1 MQAMAGVCVP
11 GHSVNPVTRSVNAR
25 IVASAARK
33 FAGASVMKLSEDSPG
48 NWGITEPG
56 SDDTLTR
63 LTLALDVMGGDFG
76 PSVTVPAALQ
86 ALNSNSQLTLLLVGD
101 PDAITPLLAKADFEQ
116 RSRLQIIP
124 AQSVIASDAR
134 PAQAIRS
141 SRGSSMRVALELVKE
156 GRAEACVS
164 AGNTGALMGLAKL
177 LLKPIEGI
185 ERPALVTVLPHQQKG
200 KTVVLDLGANVDCDS
215 TMLVQFAV
223 MGAVLAE
230 EVVGIANPRVA
241 LLNIG
246 EEEMKGLSSIRDAAA
261 VLKTLPSL
269 NYIGYLEANELL
281 TGKTDVLVC
290 DGFTGNVTLKTMEG
304 VVRMFLSLLK
314 SQGEGK
320 KRSWWLLLLKRWLQ
334 KSLARRFSHLNP
346 DQYNGACLLGLRGS
360 VIKSHG
366 AANQRAFSVAI
377 EQAVQ
382 AVQRQIPQRIAAR
395 LESLYPAGFELPES
409 DSDENARQ
417 QSGTN
422 GHH

>member
-1 MQAMAGVCVP
+1 
-11 GHSVNPVTRSVNAR
+11 
-25 IVASAARK
+25 
-33 FAGASVMKLSEDSPG
+33 MKLSEDSPG

-86 ALNSNSQLTLLLVGD
+86 ALNSNSQLTLLLVGN
-101 PDAITPLLAKADFEQ
+101 PDTITPLLAKADFEQ

-134 PAQAIRS
+134 PSQAIRN
-141 SRGSSMRVALELVKE
+141 SRGSSMRMALELVKE
-156 GRAEACVS
+156 GRAQACVS
-164 AGNTGALMGLAKL
+164 AGNTGALMGLSKL

-215 TMLVQFAV
+215 TMLAQFAV
-223 MGAVLAE
+223 MGSVLAE
-230 EVVGIANPRVA
+230 DVVGITNPRVA

-246 EEEMKGLSSIRDAAA
+246 EEETKGLDSIRDAAEI
-261 VLKTLPSL
+261 LKQVPSI

-320 KRSWWLLLLKRWLQ
+320 KRSWWLILLKRWLQ
-334 KSLARRFSHLNP
+334 KSLTRRFSHLNP

-395 LESLYPAGFELPES
+395 LESLYPAGFALPES
-409 DSDENARQ
+409 DSDVNSRQ

-422 GHH
+422 GHD

>member
-1 MQAMAGVCVP
+1 
-11 GHSVNPVTRSVNAR
+11 
-25 IVASAARK
+25 
-33 FAGASVMKLSEDSPG
+33 MKLSEDLPG
-48 NWGITEPG
+48 NWGITEPS

-101 PDAITPLLAKADFEQ
+101 PDTIAPLLAKADFEQ
-116 RSRLQIIP
+116 RSRLQVIP

-134 PAQAIRS
+134 PAQAIRA
-141 SRGSSMRVALELVKE
+141 SRGSSMRIALELVKE
-156 GRAEACVS
+156 GRAQACVS

-185 ERPALVTVLPHQQKG
+185 ERPALVTMLPHQLKG

-230 EVVGIANPRVA
+230 EVIGIKDPRVA

-261 VLKTLPSL
+261 VLKTLPTL

-334 KSLARRFSHLNP
+334 KSLSRRFSHLNP

-366 AANQRAFSVAI
+366 AANQRAFCVAI

-395 LESLYPAGFELPES
+395 LESLYPAGFELPEDGRS
-409 DSDENARQ
+409 GNARP
-417 QSGTN
+417 QSPVTGN
-422 GHH
+422 D

>member
-1 MQAMAGVCVP
+1 M
-11 GHSVNPVTRSVNAR
+11 
-25 IVASAARK
+25 
-33 FAGASVMKLSEDSPG
+33 
-48 NWGITEPG
+48 
-56 SDDTLTR
+56 TR

-101 PDAITPLLAKADFEQ
+101 PDTITPLLAKADFEQ
-116 RSRLQIIP
+116 RSRLQVIP

-230 EVVGIANPRVA
+230 EVVGIENPRVA

-290 DGFTGNVTLKTMEG
+290 NGFTGNVTLKTMEG

-395 LESLYPAGFELPES
+395 LESLYPAGFELPTGDRNGNS
-409 DSDENARQ
+409 RQ

-422 GHH
+422 EEG

>member
-11 GHSVNPVTRSVNAR
+11 GNSVNPVTGGIYAR
-25 IVASAARK
+25 IVASAASI

-134 PAQAIRS
+134 PSQAIRN
-141 SRGSSMRVALELVKE
+141 SRGSSMRMALELVKE
-156 GRAEACVS
+156 GRAQACVS
-164 AGNTGALMGLAKL
+164 AGNTGALMGLSKL

-215 TMLVQFAV
+215 TMLAQFAV
-223 MGAVLAE
+223 MGSVLAE
-230 EVVGIANPRVA
+230 DVVGINNPRVA

-246 EEEMKGLSSIRDAAA
+246 EEETKGLDSIRDAAEI
-261 VLKTLPSL
+261 LKQVPSI

-320 KRSWWLLLLKRWLQ
+320 KRSWWLILLKRWLQ
-334 KSLARRFSHLNP
+334 KSLTRRFSHLNP

-409 DSDENARQ
+409 DSDVNARQ

-422 GHH
+422 GHD